1 VTPRSRLRSW
11 LDALIVIACEVAL
24 FAFFWG
30 SGGLLGSVPVAHTL
44 AWLDSVSPVGA
55 LTALFRLLGLAV
67 SGWLLLST
75 GVYAL
80 AVAMGWRRLLRGS
93 RAVTLPLV
101 RRVVDALA
109 VASLAASSV
118 GATAAV
124 ASASAPRPAPL
135 GPRGTL
141 AAVARVV
148 PGRESLNLASGSSG
162 RGRPPRS
169 ATAEEGARTW
179 LGPSAAIQ
187 WVAHTSWAKAEKGA
201 RTWLGPSEP
210 RLGGALGKDLDGAP
224 ARGGGGAGVSE
235 TALGRHFPHPG
246 RLPHLQPAR
255 PAPKVPLGVVP
266 SEANGFAGLA
276 PGTKVVVVQ
285 PGDCLSVIAERYL
298 GDWRLDTEIAELNYG
313 RAQADGRALVDDHWI
328 YPGWVL
334 VMPPDAVGALV
345 VGQHAAAHP
354 GQPPEREGEREQ
366 EGRLPVGFAGRR
378 HEAPV
383 RHEAAGRPAH
393 EEPARPPHE
402 AAGRPAHEEPA
413 RPPHEAAGR
422 PVHEEPA
429 RPPHKGAA
437 RPACEEPAR
446 PATGPSGA
454 NGAPP
459 ATGRSGAEGG
469 PPTTR
474 PGAAPGEPERGEAN
488 AHEHRAPGSQQR
500 PTGSREMGDVA
511 LVATGTA
518 GMGAL
523 AAAGVVWRLNRARRE
538 QSHARPKGHSFRRN
552 PPAVE
557 AAERRTRAVA
567 NEEAMRWADLGVRYL
582 SGLVAQVGHDLAA
595 GQGGVDRAPSLVA
608 MRVGRCGLEVVLAPA
623 PRGRLG
629 WFSRRGEASE
639 GSGSFVLDADI
650 DLEDLEALAEQR
662 WPAWPALVP
671 LGEDEGG
678 TFLFNLEHAG
688 SLSVE
693 GGPEEVKAALSAIA
707 LQLATQPWS
716 DAMLAGLY
724 ALGPVDLPVPLPG
737 LVAVRPGSELDLA
750 ERLDRVSDAH
760 QVAAAGEPLSTLRA
774 IACEA
779 LPNVVVAFA
788 GAPPGALRC
797 LVEAAVPGTSGVVVV
812 GAGPLEPSR
821 WRLLLGPGTTARL
834 VGLLGEVEMCRELNV
849 KWDFGE
855 VGLLSEALQATLS
868 GGETADSVGIIAPAG
883 ASGIIAGVAKDDHAA
898 EGEEGGRGERSAEG
912 QDASHVIDIRS
923 LEGAAGGEDTSLELG
938 QVEICVLGP
947 VEIVGGDIAMLERS
961 RRRASL
967 ALVAYLACHRRPVT
981 ADELAN
987 HLWPLEPSNEHLNGP
1002 QRKTVLNAI
1011 SRARAI
1017 LGYGSNGEERI
1028 VYSPVGYTLSAEVTC
1043 DWDRFEHFVA
1053 RARQARGV
1061 AVAAYLRRAL
1071 ELVRGAPFAG
1081 ALGSQFFDW
1090 VESEHLDLRM
1100 VGVVADVAQDMA
1112 EMALEAGD
1120 FSTVR
1125 WAAEKGLLLEPAREE
1140 LFRVLMH
1147 AYGRA
1152 GRPAK
1157 VDEIY
1162 RRLTVVLRQRLDP
1175 LYEPQPESREVWRN
1189 YTSVGRGATGS

>member
-11 LDALIVIACEVAL
+11 LDALVVVACEVAL
-24 FAFFWG
+24 FGFFWG

-44 AWLDSVSPVGA
+44 AWLDSVSPDGA

-80 AVAMGWRRLLRGS
+80 AVAIGWRRLLRGS

-135 GPRGTL
+135 GPRGAL

-148 PGRESLNLASGSSG
+148 PGRESLNVASGSSG
-162 RGRPPRS
+162 RARPPRA
-169 ATAEEGARTW
+169 AT
-179 LGPSAAIQ
+179 
-187 WVAHTSWAKAEKGA
+187 AEKGA
-201 RTWLGPSEP
+201 RTWPGPNEP
-210 RLGGALGKDLDGAP
+210 RLGAAFGRDLDGAP
-224 ARGGGGAGVSE
+224 LRGGGGAGGSA
-235 TALGRHFPHPG
+235 TAVGRHFPHPG
-246 RLPHLQPAR
+246 RLPHAPPAR
-255 PAPKVPLGVVP
+255 PAPRAPLGVVP

-313 RAQADGRALVDDHWI
+313 RAQPDGRTLVDDHWI

-345 VGQHAAAHP
+345 VGPHSAAHP
-354 GQPPEREGEREQ
+354 GQPPEREGEREH
-366 EGRLPVGFAGRR
+366 EGRLRVGFAGRR
-378 HEAPV
+378 HEAAV
-383 RHEAAGRPAH
+383 RHDAAVRPAQ
-393 EEPARPPHE
+393 EEPARP
-402 AAGRPAHEEPA
+402 AQEE
-413 RPPHEAAGR
+413 R
-422 PVHEEPA
+422 
-429 RPPHKGAA
+429 A
-437 RPACEEPAR
+437 RPACEGPAR
-446 PATGPSGA
+446 PATGP
-454 NGAPP
+454 
-459 ATGRSGAEGG
+459 SGAEGG

-474 PGAAPGEPERGEAN
+474 PGAARGEAQRGEPS
-488 AHEHRAPGSQQR
+488 AHEHRAPGSQRR
-500 PTGSREMGDVA
+500 PRGSREVGDMA
-511 LVATGTA
+511 LLATGTA

-538 QSHARPKGHSFRRN
+538 QSHARPRGHLFRRN

-567 NEEAMRWADLGVRYL
+567 NEEALRWADLGLRYL
-582 SGLVAQVGHDLAA
+582 SGLVEQVGHDFAAAQVGHDLAA
-595 GQGGVDRAPSLVA
+595 AQGEGERAPSLVA
-608 MRVGRCGLEVVLAPA
+608 MRVGSSGLEVVLTPA
-623 PRGRLG
+623 PKGRLG
-629 WFSRRGEASE
+629 WFSRRRGEASQ
-639 GSGSFVLDADI
+639 GSASFVLDADI

-724 ALGPVDLPVPLPG
+724 ALGPVDLAMPLPG

-760 QVAAAGEPLSTLRA
+760 QVSAAGEPLSTLRA

-788 GAPPGALRC
+788 GAPPAALGC

-834 VGLLGEVEMCRELNV
+834 VGPVGEVEMCRELNV
-849 KWDFGE
+849 KWDFVE
-855 VGLLSEALQATLS
+855 VSLLGEALQATLS
-868 GGETADSVGIIAPAG
+868 GAEAADSVGIIAPAG
-883 ASGIIAGVAKDDHAA
+883 ASGIIAGVATDDHAA
-898 EGEEGGRGERSAEG
+898 EGEQGGRGERSAEG

-923 LEGAAGGEDTSLELG
+923 LEGAAGGEDTSLEPG

-1081 ALGSQFFDW
+1081 AHGSQFFDW

-1125 WAAEKGLLLEPAREE
+1125 WAADKGLLLEPAREE